1 MKANLQLK
9 EIINRSSK
17 IVFFG
22 GAGVSVPSGIP
33 DFRSSTG
40 LFQEK
45 GEFSPEEILSRTF
58 FEHYPQKF
66 FRFYKDKMIFPDA
79 KPNRA
84 HYALAKLEEQGKVL
98 GIITQNIDGLH
109 QEAGSKKVYELHGSI
124 RKNYCMKCLRSY
136 DLQTMLEAEELPH
149 CQCGGII
156 RPDVVLYEENLRSE
170 VLEASINLITNAD
183 TLIVAG
189 TSLLVNPAASLVRY
203 FKGDYFIIINMS
215 STPYDNYVD
224 LVIRGDV
231 AEALGDAVGV

>member
-1 MKANLQLK
+1 
-9 EIINRSSK
+9 
-17 IVFFG
+17 
-22 GAGVSVPSGIP
+22 
-33 DFRSSTG
+33 
-40 LFQEK
+40 
-45 GEFSPEEILSRTF
+45 
-58 FEHYPQKF
+58 
-66 FRFYKDKMIFPDA
+66 
-79 KPNRA
+79 
-84 HYALAKLEEQGKVL
+84 
-98 GIITQNIDGLH
+98 
-109 QEAGSKKVYELHGSI
+109 
-124 RKNYCMKCLRSY
+124 MKCLRSY

-149 CQCGGII
+149 CHVGII

-231 AEALGDAVGV
+231 SEALGDAVGDKNKVEPCF